1 MSVAA
6 FLLDPTVRT
15 VALGAALLG
24 IGSGALGTF
33 AVLRRQSLLGDTMAH
48 AALPGVVAGYL
59 LAGGRDLG
67 AMLTGAL
74 LSGTV
79 AALFA
84 LYLQRTARVKSD
96 AALGTALSL
105 GFAVGVVLLTV
116 AQRQPG
122 ASHAGLDAFLFG
134 QAAATLPSDLG
145 LLALVVGVALGSVA
159 LGWKQAKLATFDPD
173 FAAAAGLRVA
183 WIEVALTGMLAL
195 AIVIGLQLV
204 GVVLMSAMVVAPAA
218 AARQWSR
225 SLGAMVGLAGVFGLV
240 SAVAGALLS
249 ATTSG
254 LATGPLVV
262 LVASAIVALSL
273 AFSPR
278 RAVPQEA

>member
-183 WIEVALTGMLAL
+183 WIEVALTGMLVL

-278 RAVPQEA
+278 RAAPQEA

>member
-1 MSVAA
+1 MNLVE
-6 FLLDPTVRT
+6 LLTDPTVRT
-15 VALGAALLG
+15 VVLGAALLG
-24 IGSGALGTF
+24 LGSGALGVF
-33 AVLRRQSLLGDTMAH
+33 ALLRRQSLLGDTMAH

-59 LAGGRDLG
+59 LAGERSLG

-74 LSGTV
+74 VSGV
-79 AALFA
+79 LAALFA
-84 LYLQRTARVKSD
+84 LYLARATRVKSD
-96 AALGTALSL
+96 AALGTSLSL

-145 LLALVVGVALGSVA
+145 VLAVVVTVALALMAVF
-159 LGWKQAKLATFDPD
+159 WQHAKLTTFDPD
-173 FAAAAGLRVA
+173 FAAAAGLRVGWVEA
-183 WIEVALTGMLAL
+183 GLTGLLAL

-225 SLGAMVGLAGVFGLV
+225 SLGVMVVIAGVIGVV

-249 ATTSG
+249 ATASG
-254 LATGPLVV
+254 LATGPVVV
-262 LVASAIVALSL
+262 LVASAIVAVSFVL
-273 AFSPR
+273 APR
-278 RAVPQEA
+278 RAAPQEA

>member
-278 RAVPQEA
+278 RAAPQEA

>member
-1 MSVAA
+1 MSVVA

-24 IGSGALGTF
+24 LGSGALGTF

-48 AALPGVVAGYL
+48 AALPGVVARYL

-84 LYLQRTARVKSD
+84 LYLQRTTRVKSD

-145 LLALVVGVALGSVA
+145 LLALVVGVALGLVA

-183 WIEVALTGMLAL
+183 WIEVALTGLLAL

-278 RAVPQEA
+278 RAAPQEA

>member
-1 MSVAA
+1 MSVVA

-24 IGSGALGTF
+24 LGSGALGTF

-84 LYLQRTARVKSD
+84 LYLQRTTRVKSD

-145 LLALVVGVALGSVA
+145 LLALVVGVALGLVA

-183 WIEVALTGMLAL
+183 WIEVALTGLLAL

-278 RAVPQEA
+278 RAAPQEA

>member
-74 LSGTV
+74 VSGTV

-145 LLALVVGVALGSVA
+145 LLALVVGVALGLVA

-183 WIEVALTGMLAL
+183 WIEVALTGLLAL

-225 SLGAMVGLAGVFGLV
+225 SLGAMVGLAGVFGLA

-262 LVASAIVALSL
+262 LVASAIVAFSL

-278 RAVPQEA
+278 RAAPQEA